1 LKTIGERAPR
11 HIVDQT
17 LPLLFASL
25 PDVPPNRN
33 AAADREKCWKLLLT
47 LQKLCVQQELFE
59 VMVVRLMTK
68 FDLLCFPSK
77 LGSDDV
83 EPAQAYAHMI
93 LKTLALTLDT
103 KVKAKHPDVAKYIDN
118 LIPRIFNVFVASVF
132 VPEELKVVAS
142 DSRLFRVA
150 GEIITSVVQSLP
162 ISFVFHP
169 YSYPMC

>member
-1 LKTIGERAPR
+1 LKAIGERAPR

-25 PDVPPNRN
+25 PDSPPSRD

-47 LQKLCVQQELFE
+47 IQKLCIQQALFE

-68 FDLLCFPSK
+68 FDLLCSPSK
-77 LGSDDV
+77 LDGDDV

-103 KVKAKHPDVAKYIDN
+103 KVKAKHPDVAKYIDS
-118 LIPRIFNVFVASVF
+118 LIPRIFNVFVTSVF
-132 VPEELKVVAS
+132 VAGERKVVAS
-142 DSRLFRVA
+142 DPRLFRVA
-150 GEIITSVVQSLP
+150 GQIITSVVQSLP
-162 ISFVFHP
+162 VSLVFLFFLP
-169 YSYPMC
+169 TP